1 MIKITSKWKFTIY
14 LAITLF
20 LWSFSCANYALF
32 QGHSK
37 GEGFK
42 LLYFIITLLS
52 AGLIFFLGA
61 FDIQL
66 EGKKKR
72 IAEIAAY
79 VLSLVGAMNVSILF
93 CDGFWGGVFLYIVNI
108 FFYAVFAGIGLLVSG
123 SMTVSAIVALTVS
136 FVYNCISFIVYSFR
150 GSSLAPTDFMA
161 FSTALNVASQYK
173 FKLRYQLITATLVAI
188 VHLMTALKFRLN
200 FEFEIRRGKLRFYG
214 LCGALL
220 FALGAVGMNYDRYD
234 VSVFDQHDAN
244 FKHGSAVAFYVNA
257 TKMGLK
263 AAEGYSPQTVDERL
277 LLYDR
282 TETQI
287 TKKPN
292 IIVIMNESFADLKA
306 VGDFETN
313 IDYMP
318 FYNSLKKN
326 TIKGEVLVSPFG
338 GYTCNSEYE
347 FLTGMNTGLLSSQS
361 IPYMHMIKK
370 KMPYTLNTHLKQM
383 GYSVTAM
390 HPYYANNWNR
400 PLVYEY
406 MGFDKFISIHD
417 YNKLNKNEF
426 IRHYMSD
433 YSNYQTVLKHLYNK
447 DSRER
452 KFIFNITMQNHG
464 GYEYEDFDYNVRIK
478 GMEGV
483 YPQTEQYLTC
493 LNYSDMALEAL
504 ITELKKFNEPV
515 VVALFGDHQPSVEE
529 EFYEMLYGAD
539 LDDLSDEELS
549 KRYITPFMIWANY
562 DIKEAEGVKTSPSFL
577 SNLIMEVAKL
587 PKSRVQ
593 LYIDDLTGEVAQL
606 NPLGYYDNDGV
617 WHKHEDCPELEHYYN
632 IQYSLLQGENLNYDF
647 VVYDRD
653 YDVLGSYVLSPKYL
667 FKDESDAIIA
677 DYNTK

>member
-1 MIKITSKWKFTIY
+1 MVKIKSKWKFIIY
-14 LAITLF
+14 LAIALF
-20 LWSFSCANYALF
+20 LWSFSCANFALF

-42 LLYFIITLLS
+42 LVYFVISLISS
-52 AGLIFFLGA
+52 ALIFFLGA
-61 FDIQL
+61 FEIELD
-66 EGKKKR
+66 GKKKR
-72 IAEIAAY
+72 IASVAAY
-79 VLSLVGAMNVSILF
+79 IFTLIGAMNVSILF
-93 CDGFWGGVFLYIVNI
+93 CDGFWGGVFLYIINVL
-108 FFYAVFAGIGLLVSG
+108 FYAVFAGVGLLISG
-123 SMTVSAIVALTVS
+123 SMTVSAVVALSVS
-136 FVYNCISFIVYSFR
+136 YVYNLISFIVYSFR

-161 FSTALNVASQYK
+161 LSTALNVASQYK
-173 FKLRYQLITATLVAI
+173 FKLHYQPIAASLIAA
-188 VHLMTALKFRLN
+188 VHLMIALKFPIN
-200 FEFEIRRGKLRFYG
+200 KEIKNKRVKLRIFG

-220 FALGAVGMNYDRYD
+220 CSVCVLTVNYGRYD

-263 AAEGYSPQTVDERL
+263 EAEGYSPQTVDERL

-282 TETQI
+282 TSTQI
-287 TKKPN
+287 TKRPN

-313 IDYMP
+313 IEYMP
-318 FYNSLKKN
+318 FYNSLKDN
-326 TIKGEVLVSPFG
+326 TIKGEMLVSPFG

-361 IPYMHMIKK
+361 IPYMHMIKQ

-400 PLVYEY
+400 PLVYDY
-406 MGFDKFISIHD
+406 MGFDKFLSIHD
-417 YNKLNKNEF
+417 YNELNENEY
-426 IRHYMSD
+426 IRRYISD
-433 YSNYQTVLKHLYNK
+433 YSNYRTVLKHLYDK
-447 DSRER
+447 DSRDR

-464 GYEYEDFDYNVRIK
+464 GYEYEDFEYSVRVK
-478 GMEGV
+478 GKEGK

-493 LNYSDMALEAL
+493 LRYSDMALESL
-504 ITELKKFNEPV
+504 IKELKGFKEPV
-515 VVALFGDHQPSVEE
+515 VVALFGDHQPAVEE
-529 EFYEMLYGAD
+529 QFYEMLYGAD
-539 LDDLSDEELS
+539 LDELSDEELS

-562 DIKEAEGVKTSPSFL
+562 DIKEAQGVKTSPSFL
-577 SNLIMEVAKL
+577 SNMIMEVAKL

-593 LYIDDLTGEVAQL
+593 LYIDDLTEEVAQL
-606 NPLGYYDNDGV
+606 NPMGYYDNEGV

-647 VVYDRD
+647 VVYDRE

-677 DYNTK
+677 EYNSK